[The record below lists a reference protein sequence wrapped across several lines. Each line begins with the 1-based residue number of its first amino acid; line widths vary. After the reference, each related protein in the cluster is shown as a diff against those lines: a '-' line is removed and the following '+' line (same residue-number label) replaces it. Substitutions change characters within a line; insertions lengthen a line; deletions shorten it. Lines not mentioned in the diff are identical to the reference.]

1 MGIDQ
6 MKHPDEYEL
15 MVHHYGES
23 GDGLEIASH
32 LATCGDCRARFQAL
46 ERTLAL
52 VNLAPV
58 PERSGDYGKEV
69 WRRLVPDLP
78 KPPVKATARDWL
90 RKTIKDRLAI
100 PSFPRWAWVGGLA
113 LLVVCAFLAGR
124 QWKPGA
130 SDGRLESASL
140 TRAVA
145 SGGRERVLLME
156 IGDHLERS
164 QRALIEL
171 INSRTNGVVDL
182 SFEQALAR
190 QLVDVNRLYRQTAAR
205 LGEVGL
211 AGVLEELE
219 HTLIEI
225 ANSPA
230 KLSPA
235 EFAGLRSRLETDD
248 VLFKAKVVG
257 SQLRERERHT
267 ARELAA
273 KRS

>member
-1 MGIDQ
+1 MGIDE

-15 MVHHYGES
+15 VVHHYGET
-23 GDGLEIASH
+23 GDNGEIAGH
-32 LATCGDCRARFQAL
+32 LAACEACRARFRGL
-46 ERTLAL
+46 EQTLAL

-58 PERSGDYGKEV
+58 PERSEDYGKEV
-69 WRRLVPDLP
+69 WRRLVTDLP
-78 KPPVKATARDWL
+78 KTPAKATMRDWL
-90 RKTIKDRLAI
+90 RKAINDRPGI
-100 PSFPRWAWVGGLA
+100 STFPRWAWAGGLA
-113 LLVVCAFLAGR
+113 LLVVGAFLAGR
-124 QWKPGA
+124 QWKPVATGP
-130 SDGRLESASL
+130 RLESASL
-140 TRAVA
+140 SRALPA
-145 SGGRERVLLME
+145 RGRERVLLME

-171 INSRTNGVVDL
+171 INSQTNGVVDL
-182 SFEQALAR
+182 SFEEALAR
-190 QLVDVNRLYRQTAAR
+190 QLVGVNRLYRQTAVR
-205 LGEVGL
+205 LGEMGL

-257 SQLRERERHT
+257 SQLREREKQT
-267 ARELAA
+267 VRELAA